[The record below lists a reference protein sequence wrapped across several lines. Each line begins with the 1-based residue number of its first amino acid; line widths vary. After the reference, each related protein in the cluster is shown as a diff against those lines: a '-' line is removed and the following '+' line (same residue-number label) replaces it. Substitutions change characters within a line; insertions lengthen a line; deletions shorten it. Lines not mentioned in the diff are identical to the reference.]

1 MQITLKISSQLRN
14 YLPEGAQNG
23 QALYDITD
31 GTTAIDVMR
40 QLGLPME
47 DSYLVML
54 NGAVLPTAKRG
65 ETVLQAGDELGLFPP
80 LKGG

>member
-1 MQITLKISSQLRN
+1 MSSQLRQ
-14 YLPEGAQNG
+14 YRPEGAEGG
-23 QALYDITD
+23 QTAFDIADGATAL
-31 GTTAIDVMR
+31 DVMR

-54 NGAVLPTAKRG
+54 NGTVLPMAKRD
-65 ETVLQAGDELGLFPP
+65 ETALEPGDELGLFPP

>member
-1 MQITLKISSQLRN
+1 MQITLKMSSQLRQ
-14 YLPEGAQNG
+14 YRPEGAEGG
-23 QALYDITD
+23 QTPFDIADGATAL
-31 GTTAIDVMR
+31 DVMQ

-54 NGAVLPTAKRG
+54 NGTVLPTAKRG
-65 ETVLQAGDELGLFPP
+65 ATALQAGDELGVFPP